1 MRKIILM
8 LLVLVISLG
17 ASAQKKGKNPLMNW
31 YNKDLTKDKTFG
43 VSTEKAYKEILANKT
58 ATPVIVAII
67 DGGTDIKHEDL
78 KNVLWVNT
86 DEIPGNGIDD
96 DKNGYIDDVNGWNFI
111 GNPDGRNVQWDNLE
125 VTRVYRKYK
134 DVFAN
139 GGTDGDPVYEMYKKA
154 KAKFDENSGTNPQTA
169 TFLTMEKTFRKAD
182 SLIRLH
188 LKKETY
194 TLKEIT
200 KIKTDDTQLST
211 AVSTAK
217 FWLEQ
222 GVKYSD
228 IKAYADYLDGNAKY
242 SYNLDFDPRSIVG
255 DNWEDNSNRYY
266 GNNDVAGPDPSHG
279 TFVAGCV
286 GAQRGNGIGVDGIA
300 GNVQLMIVRVVPD
313 GDERD
318 KDVANGIRYAIEN
331 GAKVINMSFGKSFS
345 PQKQFVDEVLPLAE
359 KYDVLLVHAA
369 GNDGENNDVVTNYPE
384 NRDAKGNKITQ
395 NWITVGASSKTAG
408 IMLPA
413 SFSNYGKQN
422 VDLFAPGVDVW
433 GLEPGNKY
441 GSASGTS
448 MASPIAA
455 GVAAVIRS
463 YYPQLT
469 AAEVKEAMMK
479 SVTPYD
485 GEVTKPAAEDGKVM
499 IKFSELSVS
508 GGVVNLYNALKAA
521 EEIAAK
527 KK

>member
-1 MRKIILM
+1 MKRIVLIF
-8 LLVLVISLG
+8 LVLLISLG

-43 VSTEKAYKEILANKT
+43 VSTEKAYKELLSGKT
-58 ATPVIVAII
+58 AKPVIVAII
-67 DGGTDIKHEDL
+67 DGGTDINHEDL
-78 KNVLWVNT
+78 KNVLWVNE

-111 GNPDGRNVQWDNLE
+111 GNADGRNVQQDNLE
-125 VTRVYRKYK
+125 ALRVVRLYRDKY
-134 DVFAN
+134 AN
-139 GGTDGDPVYEMYKKA
+139 GGSESDPVYQMYKKA
-154 KAKFDENSGTNPQTA
+154 KAKVDEEGGENPQLA
-169 TFLTMEKTFRKAD
+169 AFKTLEAKYRKAD
-182 SLIRLH
+182 SIVRLT
-188 LKKETY
+188 LKKDEY
-194 TLKEIT
+194 TVKDLG
-200 KIKTDDTQLST
+200 KIKSSDTKVST
-211 AVSTAK
+211 AVSTCTY
-217 FWLEQ
+217 WLNQ

-228 IKAYADYLDGNAKY
+228 IKAGVDYYESNAKY
-242 SYNLDFDPRSIVG
+242 RYNFDFDPRSIVG
-255 DNWEDNSNRYY
+255 DDWTNNSNRYY
-266 GNNDVAGPDPSHG
+266 GNNDVCGPDAFHG

-286 GAQRGNGIGVDGIA
+286 GAERGNKIGVDGVA
-300 GNVQLMIVRVVPD
+300 GNVRLMIVRVVPD

-345 PQKQFVDEVLPLAE
+345 PQKQFVDEVLPLAD
-359 KYDVLLVHAA
+359 KYDVLMVHAA
-369 GNDGENNDVVTNYPE
+369 GNDASDNDVEINYPE
-384 NRDAKGNKITQ
+384 NLDSKGNRLTQ
-395 NWITVGASSKTAG
+395 NWITVGASSSTAG
-408 IMLPA
+408 ADLPA
-413 SFSNYGKQN
+413 NFSNYGKKN
-422 VDLFAPGVDVW
+422 VDLFAPGVDIW

-463 YYPQLT
+463 YYPELT

-485 GEVTKPAAEDGKVM
+485 AEVNKPGGDKNSKV
-499 IKFSELSVS
+499 KFSDLSVS

-521 EEIAAK
+521 EEIAKNK
-527 KK
+527 K